1 MIATILESL
10 RRPAAS
16 SQDFRTKLAEID
28 AALPEA
34 EAALRAAEQRRAAGL
49 LSLPDRDLERIEA
62 EMARALRDRD
72 RLRAARDEAER
83 RLADAEAGEV
93 RAVLDAERA
102 AVEARAAKLASRL
115 RPEYEAAGAKIVAL
129 LTELAA
135 VEEEVRALNRRL
147 ADAGRHADAV
157 PAVETRVIDFGV
169 NSETVASLLALTSLR
184 PLGSMPGYGSGRT
197 IAANFGLKG

>member
-1 MIATILESL
+1 MLSTILDTL

-16 SQDFRTKLAEID
+16 SADFRTKLAEID

-102 AVEARAAKLASRL
+102 AVEAKAAAVAARL
-115 RPEYEAAGAKIVAL
+115 RKEYGDAGAVIVRL
-129 LTELAA
+129 MTDLAEA
-135 VEEEVRALNRRL
+135 EEEVRALNRRL
-147 ADAGRHADAV
+147 ADAGRHGDAL
-157 PAVETRVIDFGV
+157 PAVETRVVDHGT

-184 PLGSMPGYGSGRT
+184 PLGAMPGIGAGRRVAET
-197 IAANFGLKG
+197 YGLKG